1 MNPSMVWFG
10 ICPGQQYLSQPQI
23 PSEIL
28 PVKIYYSEQMRLL
41 TSPVKRQILLAGH
54 PHTPVLVI
62 SGQGWRNT
70 KLDDGHKSYFSQFAK
85 VASHTWASRFDRWAF
100 HMALPTLPRFY
111 YLKPQRRQSC
121 FISLTERGF
130 SLGHQKH
137 RSWGQDPWEV
147 QLEGEQGILSIPL
160 MPLKK

>member
-1 MNPSMVWFG
+1 MVCFG
-10 ICPGQQYLSQPQI
+10 ICPGQQCLSQPQI

-28 PVKIYYSEQMRLL
+28 PLKFYYSEQMCLL

-70 KLDDGHKSYFSQFAK
+70 KLDDGHKSHFSQF
-85 VASHTWASRFDRWAF
+85 ASHTWASRFDRWAF
-100 HMALPTLPRFY
+100 HMALPTRPCFY
-111 YLKPQRRQSC
+111 YLKPQRRQSY

-137 RSWGQDPWEV
+137 RSWERDPWAEA
-147 QLEGEQGILSIPL
+147 QLEGEQGKLSIPL
-160 MPLKK
+160 MLLKK